1 MPARNPARA
10 AARRWA
16 MLAVALL
23 ACLPPNGKAD
33 CIDDAAAYHDVNPQV
48 LRAIGYQES
57 HLNPQAR
64 NLNRNGS
71 EDLGMFQINSIHLP
85 ELSRYGIGRQMLFDP
100 CVSAYVAAWHL
111 SRKIRQHGNNWW
123 AIGAYHSESPEHNGV
138 YARAVE
144 GILNRKQPLARSAR
158 PSALPAPA
166 DGNTVLVTNSAAAR
180 PMHAIT
186 TRRAPPSASAPSAA
200 KLTGADTPK
209 TTAGSTACWSA
220 STAAPACAN
229 ASPDRGGESST
240 IFKPAQ
246 EVPRPPVPT
255 MHHIFRE

>member
-57 HLNPQAR
+57 RLNPQAR

-158 PSALPAPA
+158 PSALPAP
-166 DGNTVLVTNSAAAR
+166 
-180 PMHAIT
+180 
-186 TRRAPPSASAPSAA
+186 
-200 KLTGADTPK
+200 
-209 TTAGSTACWSA
+209 
-220 STAAPACAN
+220 
-229 ASPDRGGESST
+229 
-240 IFKPAQ
+240 
-246 EVPRPPVPT
+246 
-255 MHHIFRE
+255 

>member
-10 AARRWA
+10 AARRWS

-23 ACLPPNGKAD
+23 ACLPPNSKAD
-33 CIDDAAAYHDVNPQV
+33 CVDDAAAYHDVNPQV

-64 NLNRNGS
+64 NRNRNGS

-85 ELSRYGIGRQMLFDP
+85 ELSRYGIERQMLFNP

-123 AIGAYHSESPEHNGV
+123 AVGAYHSESPEHNGV

-144 GILNRKQPLARSAR
+144 GILNRKLPLPRSTRASMR
-158 PSALPAPA
+158 PAPA
-166 DGNTVLVTNSAAAR
+166 DGNAVLVPSSATAQ
-180 PMHAIT
+180 PMRAIT
-186 TRRAPPSASAPSAA
+186 ARRAPPSASATPTA
-200 KLTGADTPK
+200 KLTGADTREDDRWLD
-209 TTAGSTACWSA
+209 SMLISLNRSA
-220 STAAPACAN
+220 SL
-229 ASPDRGGESST
+229 
-240 IFKPAQ
+240 
-246 EVPRPPVPT
+246 
-255 MHHIFRE
+255 RERFAR

>member
-57 HLNPQAR
+57 RLNPQAR

-200 KLTGADTPK
+200 KLTGADTPEDDRWLD
-209 TTAGSTACWSA
+209 SMLVSLNRSA
-220 STAAPACAN
+220 SL
-229 ASPDRGGESST
+229 
-240 IFKPAQ
+240 
-246 EVPRPPVPT
+246 
-255 MHHIFRE
+255 RERFAR